1 MDSIA
6 VTYGSL
12 TAQIKQFTNKT
23 AKILNNHSKHGVR
36 LTSKL
41 RAKWG
46 HNRKHSAAVVVYLSI
61 MLGGRGGGQAR
72 STSECLRLKSPT
84 LCRSQEVQVAP
95 REPPPLGNCPPSL
108 HKTARKTVQIKFNDT
123 LKDAVVA
130 SLPPTRLLAVSRVEP
145 HLPKY
150 PPLSAASFMSCYAT
164 HLSKYD
170 GSRLEQDSSIS
181 VRLAQPQELN
191 PLGRR
196 GHPSNHA

>member
-23 AKILNNHSKHGVR
+23 AKILNNRSKHGVR

-61 MLGGRGGGQAR
+61 MLGVQAR

-95 REPPPLGNCPPSL
+95 REPPPLGSCPPSW

-123 LKDAVVA
+123 LKDAH
-130 SLPPTRLLAVSRVEP
+130 SRGGGQLATVQITSCQQGGAP
-145 HLPKY
+145 
-150 PPLSAASFMSCYAT
+150 SA
-164 HLSKYD
+164 K
-170 GSRLEQDSSIS
+170 
-181 VRLAQPQELN
+181 V
-191 PLGRR
+191 
-196 GHPSNHA
+196 PST